1 MTSISSSNHA
11 VSEALG
17 LWEPKRTLTLEAAR
31 RHSKHVKI
39 LRQLLVGLSL
49 CLGVYVIWSYSQR
62 AAAPLPSIAPSESAR
77 MVDPRFSGRT
87 GDGLPYKLTA
97 DYAVRLTHAASE
109 VELEKPVLEFF
120 RQAGAQT
127 SIVLADAGTYDDV
140 TQVLNL
146 HKEVNLTTDDGN
158 HCTTSHARIFT
169 VEKRI
174 EGDKPIRCHGN
185 FGIITGQTYEI
196 LDNYTVFKFKNGMTA
211 QLESD
216 TTSPQ
221 TETRP

>member
-11 VSEALG
+11 ASEALG

-31 RHSKHVKI
+31 RHSKHVKF
-39 LRQLLVGLSL
+39 LRQLLIGLSF
-49 CLGVYVIWSYSQR
+49 CLGAYVTWSYSQR
-62 AAAPLPSIAPSESAR
+62 TAAPLPSIPPSESAR

-109 VELEKPVLEFF
+109 VELEKPILEFF
-120 RQAGAQT
+120 RQAGAET

-146 HKEVNLTTDDGN
+146 HKEVNLTTDDGTD
-158 HCTTSHARIFT
+158 CTTTHARIFT

-174 EGDKPIRCHGN
+174 EGDKPIICNGN
-185 FGIITGQTYEI
+185 FGVISGQTYEI
-196 LDNYTVFKFKNGMTA
+196 TDNYSVFKFKNGMTA
-211 QLESD
+211 QLEND
-216 TTSPQ
+216 TTSAP